1 MNPQPHEPRFLY
13 DNIYVHKKQS
23 YTHYS
28 HTLQILSVRES
39 DVYVYVHKFYT
50 FVNYFEC
57 KYTNFCSI
65 IYIFETQF
73 ENMANEN
80 NNTRS
85 YNSSK
90 KGPELGK
97 VPEKLIK
104 EQLKLPPQAVET
116 ERGLLGVLLTH
127 EHSFDEVCQQ
137 LIPEV
142 FYLKIHQYIYEAISE
157 LSLAQ
162 KSIDSITVAEQLK
175 KNGKFEEVGG
185 YEYLAELADIGTSAV
200 SLEQYADIIYDKFLA
215 RDLIR
220 IASSIETQAFNDGTE
235 IKNLMEYAEGQMFEL
250 NQRRVKKEVTKVK
263 DVLNEVVDRIRA
275 AKQNDGGFT
284 GLRTSFDKLD
294 EYTNG
299 WQPSTLNIIAARP
312 AMGKT
317 AFVLS
322 MAKNMAIDH
331 NSPVA
336 IFSLEMSNQELVQR
350 LVINVSEIPGEKIK
364 RGDLSNAEWKQLQT
378 RIECLESA
386 PIYIDDTANMSISEL
401 CSKAR
406 RLSSERGI
414 KCIIIDYLQL
424 MNASGMSY
432 GSREQEVSIIS
443 RSLKG
448 LAKELNI
455 PVIALSQLNRGVEQR
470 SRDDKTP
477 QLSDLRE
484 SGAIEQDADMVVFI
498 HRPEYYGIT
507 TDKDGN
513 SNEGVAEI
521 IIAKHRSGSVGT
533 VRLRF
538 TKELIK
544 FSNIDF
550 SANHNNMDFGSRKN
564 NAIEQYQST
573 PETYASSNMPQADSG
588 DPF

>member
-1 MNPQPHEPRFLY
+1 MAA
-13 DNIYVHKKQS
+13 
-23 YTHYS
+23 
-28 HTLQILSVRES
+28 
-39 DVYVYVHKFYT
+39 
-50 FVNYFEC
+50 
-57 KYTNFCSI
+57 
-65 IYIFETQF
+65 
-73 ENMANEN
+73 ENKN
-80 NNTRS
+80 NRS
-85 YNSSK
+85 FNKGSK
-90 KGPELGK
+90 GTTLGK
-97 VPEKLIK
+97 VPEHLVK
-104 EQLKLPPQAVET
+104 EHLKLPPQALEV

-127 EHSFDEVCQQ
+127 EHAYDEVCQL

-142 FYLKIHQYIYEAISE
+142 FYLKAHQYIYEAMSE
-157 LSLAQ
+157 LALAQ
-162 KSIDSITVAEQLK
+162 KPIDTITVGEQLK
-175 KNGKFEEVGG
+175 KNGTLEEIGG
-185 YEYLAELADIGTSAV
+185 YQYLGEITDTGSSAV
-200 SLEQYADIIYDKFLA
+200 NLEEYADIIHDKFLA

-220 IASSIETQAFNDGTE
+220 IASDIENQAFSDGTE
-235 IKNLMEYAEGQMFEL
+235 IKTLMEYAEGQMFEI

-263 DVLNEVVDRIRA
+263 DVIEDVLSRIRL
-275 AKQNDGGFT
+275 AKQEEGGYT
-284 GLRTSFDKLD
+284 GLRTSFTELD

-331 NSPVA
+331 NYPVA
-336 IFSLEMSNQELVQR
+336 IFSLEMSNLELVQR
-350 LVINVSEIPGEKIK
+350 LVINVSEIPGKKIK
-364 RGDLSNAEWKQLQT
+364 TGDLSNLEWENLQT
-378 RIECLESA
+378 RIECLKNA

-448 LAKELNI
+448 LAKELDI

-484 SGAIEQDADMVVFI
+484 SGAIEQDADMVIFI
-498 HRPEYYGIT
+498 HRPEYYGIH

-544 FSNIDF
+544 FSNIELSGF
-550 SANHNNMDFGSRKN
+550 NNGIKEYGARANKS
-564 NAIEQYQST
+564 IPEYT
-573 PETYASSNMPQADSG
+573 PMSNSDSEN
-588 DPF
+588 PF

>member
-1 MNPQPHEPRFLY
+1 MPQNHNHY
-13 DNIYVHKKQS
+13 CHKPPL
-23 YTHYS
+23 HD
-28 HTLQILSVRES
+28 VRVY
-39 DVYVYVHKFYT
+39 DVYVYVHNFDT
-50 FVNYFEC
+50 FVNYFDC
-57 KYTNFCSI
+57 KYTNFSAI
-65 IYIFETQF
+65 IYIFESQF

-80 NNTRS
+80 KNTRS
-85 YNSSK
+85 YSSSK

-137 LIPEV
+137 LMPEV
-142 FYLKIHQYIYEAISE
+142 FYLKTHQYIYEAISE
-157 LSLAQ
+157 LALAQ

-175 KNGKFEEVGG
+175 KNGKFEEIGG
-185 YEYLAELADIGTSAV
+185 YGYLAELADIGTSAV

-250 NQRRVKKEVTKVK
+250 NQRRVKKDVTKVK

-275 AKQNDGGFT
+275 AKQNEGGFT
-284 GLRTSFDKLD
+284 GLRTSFNQLD

-331 NSPVA
+331 GYPVA

-350 LVINVSEIPGEKIK
+350 LVINVSEIPGKKIK
-364 RGDLSNAEWKQLQT
+364 NGDLSNAEWKQLQT
-378 RIECLESA
+378 RIECLETA

-533 VRLRF
+533 VRLKF

-550 SANHNNMDFGSRKN
+550 SANNNNMDFGSRN
-564 NAIEQYQST
+564 NNIVEQYQSS
-573 PETYASSNMPQADSG
+573 PEAYTSGSMPQASSE